1 MAITATPTGSTLIM
15 VVDNGTGGSDNLR
28 YANVK
33 VAATDADVYDVAAG
47 AAGLSTLQTKAL
59 MLIQR
64 SNVVELENV
73 G

>member
-1 MAITATPTGSTLIM
+1 MAITATPTSSTLIII
-15 VVDNGTGGSDNLR
+15 VDNGTWGTDNLR

-33 VAATDADVYDVAAG
+33 VAATDADVYDVAVG
-47 AAGLSTLQTKAL
+47 AAGLSTLQSKAF
-59 MLIQR
+59 MLLQR